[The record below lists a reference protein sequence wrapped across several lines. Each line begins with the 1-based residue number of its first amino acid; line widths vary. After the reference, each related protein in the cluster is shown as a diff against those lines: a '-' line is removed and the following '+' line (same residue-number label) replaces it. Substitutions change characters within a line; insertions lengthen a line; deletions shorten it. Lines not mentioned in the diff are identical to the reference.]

1 MGTSE
6 ASLDAGIRIQK
17 FKIIN
22 IIKYDKVLAYCKL
35 LAISENLHNG

>member
-1 MGTSE
+1 MGTSN

-22 IIKYDKVLAYCKL
+22 IIKYDKALAY
-35 LAISENLHNG
+35 